1 MNSVRLTDTAD
12 RERADRITGFM
23 VAAAAAPVITLIVAL
38 AFSLAASCCGPTTL
52 STNLLEV
59 VGRVLLGVVI
69 IASAA
74 LAFGFLGSAALL
86 GLTFSALALH
96 KRHRGSLTMQHF
108 VVAGM
113 AAGVLHVALAWLSI
127 GTAGPT
133 IGTAGHT
140 IGTAGPTGFG
150 GILGTW
156 FVRAAL
162 EKHSMGIAFVP
173 PLAGAA
179 SGLIYACIT
188 ARQRVRN

>member
-1 MNSVRLTDTAD
+1 
-12 RERADRITGFM
+12 M
-23 VAAAAAPVITLIVAL
+23 VAAAAAPVITLILGLV
-38 AFSLAASCCGPTTL
+38 FSLAADCCGPPAL
-52 STNLLEV
+52 SANPLDV
-59 VGRVLLGVVI
+59 IGRVLVGVAI

-74 LAFGFLGSAALL
+74 LAFGFLGSATLL

-96 KRHRGSLTMQHF
+96 KRHCGPLRMQHF
-108 VVAGM
+108 IAAGM

-127 GTAGPT
+127 HTAV
-133 IGTAGHT
+133 
-140 IGTAGPTGFG
+140 PTGFG

-162 EKHSMGIAFVP
+162 EKHRIGIAFAP

-188 ARQRVRN
+188 ARQRVRYRT